1 MSRPKKL
8 LEETKTYN
16 LTIPIKMFNK
26 LAEIS
31 LHETEN
37 SLEHISIADLIRSSI
52 GIYISAYE
60 EELKNG

>member
-1 MSRPKKL
+1 
-8 LEETKTYN
+8 
-16 LTIPIKMFNK
+16 MFDK

-37 SLEHISIADLIRSSI
+37 NLEHISIADLIRSSI